1 MTFAAVDSV
10 TITVD
15 TRKGMHG
22 QVVLIVGASSG
33 IGRLTATLF
42 AREGANVIAAA
53 RRHDR
58 LQTLRQEL
66 AAEGID
72 ITIRQADACSVKDMQ
87 QLAQETLARF
97 ERIDIVVYAT
107 GTNTPERT
115 MEELDPAV
123 WDAILNTN
131 LSGAF
136 YISKAV
142 LPSMRAAHSGH
153 LIYVAS
159 MAGVTAD
166 LSGAAYQASKRGML
180 GLAHAIRLEEQRNG
194 IRTCVLCPGLINT
207 ELVEKRKEKLSPEAL
222 IKALHPQDVAEMILY
237 VAKLPKR
244 VAMPEIQM
252 VPAEA

>member
-1 MTFAAVDSV
+1 
-10 TITVD
+10 
-15 TRKGMHG
+15 MHG

-33 IGRLTATLF
+33 IGRLTAALF
-42 AREGANVIAAA
+42 AREGARVVAAA

-58 LQTLRQEL
+58 LQTLSQEL
-66 AAEGID
+66 AAEGFE
-72 ITIRQADACSVKDMQ
+72 ITTRQADARSVKDMQ
-87 QLAQETLARF
+87 QLAEETLAQF
-97 ERIDIVVYAT
+97 ARIDIVVYAT

-115 MEELDPAV
+115 MEELQPEV
-123 WDAILNTN
+123 WDAMLDTN

-159 MAGVTAD
+159 MAGVMAD

-194 IRTCVLCPGLINT
+194 IRTCVLCPGLTNT
-207 ELVEKRKEKLSPEAL
+207 ELVEKRKEKLTPEAL
-222 IKALHPQDVAEMILY
+222 AKALHPGDVAQMILY